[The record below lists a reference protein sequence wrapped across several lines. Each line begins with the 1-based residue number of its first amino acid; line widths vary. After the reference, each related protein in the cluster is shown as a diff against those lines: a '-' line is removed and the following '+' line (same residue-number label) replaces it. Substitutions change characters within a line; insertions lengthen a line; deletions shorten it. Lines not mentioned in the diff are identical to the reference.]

1 MIESGT
7 AIGVLIKR
15 VMQPGV
21 DAKVLLPHI
30 IELRALAVRQ
40 PGYIS
45 GETFFDLNC
54 PEECLVISR
63 WTSLEHWQQWE
74 KDRRRI
80 ELNENIEKHLGARA
94 EYSIYGIGLW

>member
-1 MIESGT
+1 M

-15 VMQPGV
+15 VISHGE

-45 GETFFDLNC
+45 GESFFNLDRKD
-54 PEECLVISR
+54 ECLVISR
-63 WTSLEHWQQWE
+63 WTALEHWQQWMR
-74 KDRRRI
+74 DPRRI
-80 ELNENIEKHLGARA
+80 EIDENMEKHLGANT

>member
-1 MIESGT
+1 M

-15 VMQPGV
+15 VISHGE

-30 IELRALAVRQ
+30 IELR

-45 GETFFDLNC
+45 GETFFNLDR
-54 PEECLVISR
+54 PEECLVIGR
-63 WTSLEHWQQWE
+63 WTSLEYWQQW
-74 KDRRRI
+74 KRDPRRI
-80 ELNENIEKHLGARA
+80 EIDENMEKHLGANT

>member
-1 MIESGT
+1 MATGI
-7 AIGVLIKR
+7 LIKR
-15 VMQPGV
+15 KTRHGE

-45 GETFFDLNC
+45 GESFFNIEH

-63 WTSLEHWQQWE
+63 WIALEHWREWM
-74 KDRRRI
+74 RNPRRI
-80 ELNENIEKHLGARA
+80 ELDENMEKHHGAKT
-94 EYSIYGIGLW
+94 EYSIYGVGLW

>member
-1 MIESGT
+1 M

-15 VMQPGV
+15 VTRHGE

-45 GETFFDLNC
+45 GESFFNLEH
-54 PEECLVISR
+54 PEESLVISR
-63 WTSLEHWQQWE
+63 WTTLEHWQQWMR
-74 KDRRRI
+74 DPRRI
-80 ELNENIEKHLGARA
+80 ELDENMDKHLGTKTV
-94 EYSIYGIGLW
+94 YSIYGIGLW